1 VALSPEQ
8 NWLERRLDTL
18 ENLRRSANQN
28 PEDSE
33 ALYSLGEEYFWLGRY
48 REAQEAYRGV
58 IRLKPGFAYAHFN
71 LGFAS
76 LILGDK
82 VSARAEYR
90 ILRNLNSVLAAKLF
104 NEIKENSRS
113 CGVGK
118 KAKP

>member
-1 VALSPEQ
+1 MALSPEQ
-8 NWLERRLDTL
+8 NWLEHRLDTL

-48 REAQEAYRGV
+48 REAHEAYREV
-58 IRLKPGFAYAHFN
+58 IRLRPGFAYAHFN
-71 LGFAS
+71 SGFTS

-90 ILRNLNSVLAAKLF
+90 ILKNLNSVLAAKLF
-104 NEIKENSRS
+104 KEIKEISRS
-113 CGVGK
+113 LRVGE
-118 KAKP
+118 KAGQ

>member
-1 VALSPEQ
+1 MAPCSER

-18 ENLRRSANQN
+18 ENLRLSLSKD
-28 PEDSE
+28 PEDRE

-48 REAQEAYRGV
+48 REAREAYREV
-58 IRLKPGFAYAHFN
+58 IRLRPGFAYAHFN
-71 LGFAS
+71 SGFTS

-90 ILRNLNSVLAAKLF
+90 ILGTLNGVLAGKLF
-104 NEIKENSRS
+104 KEINKVSRS
-113 CGVGK
+113 SRIEK